1 MKYFISIRMVG
12 GIIFIA
18 NIVDD
23 FINGRCIRCFCI
35 NRQMEIDRLGIACR
49 IGDFCV
55 IGMGDFLIIACLV
68 WKLELPISCAIDF
81 GFANFLAI
89 LVGDH
94 DCLIRRATP
103 VKGRRAIIRDTIIR
117 NILTD

>member
-1 MKYFISIRMVG
+1 MKYFISIRIVG

-35 NRQMEIDRLGIACR
+35 NRQMEIGSLGIACR

-117 NILTD
+117 DILTD